1 VFIPAEENTVNIP
14 CAFTEEGVAMLSA
27 VLHSD
32 MAVQV
37 SIKIIQ
43 AFVKFRKVLN
53 IQSGLSKRVK
63 LLEYKQS
70 ETDIKFEK
78 VFNAL
83 EARS

>member
-1 VFIPAEENTVNIP
+1 
-14 CAFTEEGVAMLSA
+14 MLSA